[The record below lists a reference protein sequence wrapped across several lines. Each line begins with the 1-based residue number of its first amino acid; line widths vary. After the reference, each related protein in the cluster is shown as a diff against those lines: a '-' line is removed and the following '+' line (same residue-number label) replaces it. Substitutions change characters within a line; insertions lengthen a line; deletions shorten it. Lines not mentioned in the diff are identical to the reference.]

1 MYLVYSIHSSNN
13 KTLSLYRTFD
23 PENNLSPQ
31 LRTPI
36 TEDTLV
42 WLERSTGKFVKS
54 MGAGLYVFNFLQKII
69 N

>member
-1 MYLVYSIHSSNN
+1 MII
-13 KTLSLYRTFD
+13 YRAFD
-23 PENNLSPQ
+23 PENNLNPK

-54 MGAGLYVFNFLQKII
+54 MGAGLYV
-69 N
+69 